1 MSTRFPKNPYRNV
14 ITIDEKQDIHAI
26 ERLQLPY
33 IYCCRNPEY
42 GTVGFANPNDPM
54 FWLDYM
60 IFAEERDMRGMADI
74 DIDDFHDHP
83 LCEGKSEE
91 EILSLYKELLD
102 AYRKFAPRINQFW
115 EKYGKSAGSM
125 YNIWNGSFV
134 HGLDFILSYKDT
146 ESFKDDARK
155 VRISTN
161 TMSNCFMMRMREIK
175 NDIMLILKKA
185 IDNGWEPESGLAV
198 EPEEQ
203 EAPELM
209 VSKIAMPYVYIRLDA
224 YKMAD
229 GISAPEKKRNWAVG
243 FPKDNNAGDA
253 WFEYLCKPGQ
263 FPSKINIGDFAA
275 VFDGTGLPEEQVRSA
290 YSRLLGLY
298 KQLSGLINTLLED
311 DRKESEGYDI
321 NLPYFLDEAC
331 TNTATNEELRGLNI
345 FAPIKDRLRQIRDD
359 MSLVLK
365 KAESAG
371 VPVIRLAW
379 PL

>member
-1 MSTRFPKNPYRNV
+1 MTILSARVSLRKRFSAFTRSSWARIKTLVPHVHKFLETYGGDFYNQVSDENRSFSHGLYFTLTSKDIETLQPSGRKIHLSTRRM
-14 ITIDEKQDIHAI
+14 D
-26 ERLQLPY
+26 R
-33 IYCCRNPEY
+33 
-42 GTVGFANPNDPM
+42 
-54 FWLDYM
+54 
-60 IFAEERDMRGMADI
+60 
-74 DIDDFHDHP
+74 
-83 LCEGKSEE
+83 
-91 EILSLYKELLD
+91 
-102 AYRKFAPRINQFW
+102 
-115 EKYGKSAGSM
+115 
-125 YNIWNGSFV
+125 
-134 HGLDFILSYKDT
+134 
-146 ESFKDDARK
+146 
-155 VRISTN
+155 
-161 TMSNCFMMRMREIK
+161 CFMIRLRQIR
-175 NDIMLILKKA
+175 NDMLLILKKA
-185 IDNGWEPESGLAV
+185 METELMPKDGQAD

-203 EAPELM
+203 EAPDLM
-209 VSKIAMPYVYIRLDA
+209 VSKIAMPYVYIRLDPD
-224 YKMAD
+224 KMAA

-263 FPSKINIGDFAA
+263 FPSKINIGDFADI
-275 VFDGTGLPEEQVRSA
+275 FGGTGLPEEQVRSA

-298 KQLSGLINTLLED
+298 KQLSSLINPLLED